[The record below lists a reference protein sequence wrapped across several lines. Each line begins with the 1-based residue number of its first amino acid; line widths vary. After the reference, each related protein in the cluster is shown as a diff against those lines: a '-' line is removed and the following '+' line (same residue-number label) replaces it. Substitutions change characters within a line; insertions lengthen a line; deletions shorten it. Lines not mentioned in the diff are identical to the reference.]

1 MSQTAK
7 EFGLIP
13 QNEKL
18 KNLFEQTVTL
28 EKLEELLNPNEKFP
42 ITCIVAV
49 SANDLLKFNS
59 DELKI
64 EIISKAKMELN
75 KETDKLEFSGSSIA
89 KFEYK
94 DNSIG
99 YSIGLY
105 KCDDIEHEAIICFLL
120 SETSFNC
127 VFLSHLIEKNN
138 IPAYMY
144 PSN

>member
-7 EFGLIP
+7 EFSLIP

-18 KNLFEQTVTL
+18 KKLFEQTVTL
-28 EKLEELLNPNEKFP
+28 EQLEELLNPNEKFP
-42 ITCIVAV
+42 ITCIVTV

-75 KETDKLEFSGSSIA
+75 KETDKLEFSGSSRA
-89 KFEYK
+89 NFEYK
-94 DNSIG
+94 DNSID

-127 VFLSHLIEKNN
+127 VFLSHIIEKNN
-138 IPAYMY
+138 IPAYVY

>member
-59 DELKI
+59 SELKI
-64 EIISKAKMELN
+64 EVTSKGKMELN
-75 KETDKLEFSGSSIA
+75 KETNKLEFNGFA
-89 KFEYK
+89 KVSFEYK
-94 DNSIG
+94 DNSIS
-99 YSIGLY
+99 YAAEVC

-120 SETSFNC
+120 SETSFNG
-127 VFLSHLIEKNN
+127 VFLSHIIENNN
-138 IPAYMY
+138 IPAYVY